1 MDAKKIKELE
11 ARGWKVGNAADF
23 LLLTEEEVAM
33 VETRL
38 ALSKMAKEKRQKKR
52 LSQEAAARRI
62 GSSQSRFAKLEAGD
76 SSVSVDLM
84 LKAVY
89 NLGASR
95 EEVAEAIAR

>member
-11 ARGWKVGNAADF
+11 AKGWKVGNAADF
-23 LLLTEEEVAM
+23 LQLTEEEVAM

-52 LSQEAAARRI
+52 LSQEAAAKRI

-84 LKAVY
+84 LKAVFS
-89 NLGASR
+89 LGASR
-95 EEVAEAIAR
+95 EEVAEAIAS

>member
-23 LLLTEEEVAM
+23 LRLTEEEVAM

-38 ALSKMAKEKRQKKR
+38 ALSKMAKEMRQRKR

-95 EEVAEAIAR
+95 EEVAEAIAS

>member
-11 ARGWKVGNAADF
+11 AKGWKVGNAAEF
-23 LLLTEEEVAM
+23 LQLTEEEVAM

-38 ALSKMAKEKRQKKR
+38 ALSKMAKEKRKKKR
-52 LSQEAAARRI
+52 LSQEAAAKRI
-62 GSSQSRFAKLEAGD
+62 GSSQSRFAKLEAAD

-84 LKAVY
+84 LRAVY
-89 NLGASR
+89 SLGASR

>member
-23 LLLTEEEVAM
+23 LRLTEEEVAM

-52 LSQEAAARRI
+52 LSQEAAAKRI

-95 EEVAEAIAR
+95 EEVAEAIAS

>member
-38 ALSKMAKEKRQKKR
+38 ALSKMAKEIRQRKR

-95 EEVAEAIAR
+95 EEVAEAIAS

>member
-11 ARGWKVGNAADF
+11 AKGWKVGNAADF
-23 LLLTEEEVAM
+23 LRLTEEEVAM

-38 ALSKMAKEKRQKKR
+38 ALSKLAKEKRQRKR

-95 EEVAEAIAR
+95 EEVAEAIAS

>member
-11 ARGWKVGNAADF
+11 AKGWKVGSAAEF
-23 LLLTEEEVAM
+23 LQLTEEEVAM

-38 ALSKMAKEKRQKKR
+38 ALSKMTKQKRQQKR
-52 LSQEAAARRI
+52 LSQEAAAKRI

-95 EEVAEAIAR
+95 EEVAEAIAS

>member
-23 LLLTEEEVAM
+23 LRLTEEEVAM

-38 ALSKMAKEKRQKKR
+38 ALSKMAKEKRQRKR

-95 EEVAEAIAR
+95 EEVAEAIAS

>member
-11 ARGWKVGNAADF
+11 AKGWKVGNAADF
-23 LLLTEEEVAM
+23 LQLTEEEVAM

-52 LSQEAAARRI
+52 LSQAAAAKRI

-76 SSVSVDLM
+76 RSVSVDLM
-84 LKAVY
+84 LKAVF
-89 NLGASR
+89 NLGASK
-95 EEVAEAIAR
+95 EEVAEAIAG

>member
-11 ARGWKVGNAADF
+11 AKGWKIGNAADF
-23 LLLTEEEVAM
+23 LQLTEEEVAM

-38 ALSKMAKEKRQKKR
+38 ALSKMTKEKRQKKR
-52 LSQEAAARRI
+52 LSQEAAAKRI

-76 SSVSVDLM
+76 GSVSVDLM

-89 NLGASR
+89 NLGASK
-95 EEVAEAIAR
+95 EEVAQAIAS

>member
-23 LLLTEEEVAM
+23 LRLTEEEVAM

-95 EEVAEAIAR
+95 EEVAEAIAS

>member
-11 ARGWKVGNAADF
+11 AKGWKVGNAADF
-23 LLLTEEEVAM
+23 LQLTQEEVAM

-52 LSQEAAARRI
+52 LSQEAAAKRI

-84 LKAVY
+84 LKAVFS
-89 NLGASR
+89 LGASR
-95 EEVAEAIAR
+95 EEVAEAIAS

>member
-11 ARGWKVGNAADF
+11 AKGWKVGNAAEF
-23 LLLTEEEVAM
+23 LRLTEEEVAM

-38 ALSKMAKEKRQKKR
+38 ALSKMAKEKRQGKR

-95 EEVAEAIAR
+95 EEVAEAIAS

>member
-23 LLLTEEEVAM
+23 LRLTEEEVAM